1 MDFEFSEQQRL
12 IQQGVRETVRD
23 FGLEYWREK
32 ERAQAFPTELWQ
44 ALGRGGWLG
53 IAIPE
58 EYGGAGQGV
67 LELALVV
74 EEACRAGGGFTLSQL
89 FMVTPVFG
97 GETVK
102 RHGSEKQRRQ
112 YLPKIAAGEM
122 DFCMALTEPN
132 AGSNALATETFA
144 VREGDVYRIN
154 GQKVWT
160 TAIDKAQRVLVIA
173 RTTPAAEAPRKS
185 FGISLFLADS
195 KAEGLSYQPLEKVG
209 TRCLHSCM
217 VFLDDVRVPVD
228 ELVGEEGRGWTYI
241 LDTLNVERVVT
252 TAGSIASGDIA
263 LKLACDYAGRRVVFG
278 RAIGA
283 NQGIQFPLAE
293 IKVGLEMAR
302 LMNYKAAWLY
312 DRGESAGA
320 EANMAKFLAAE
331 VAFRAC
337 DQAMQTL
344 GGYGFAVDSDVERL
358 WRDVRLARIAPVTQE
373 MILNYIGQHVLGMP
387 RSY

>member
-1 MDFEFSEQQRL
+1 MDFQLSEQQRL
-12 IQQGVRETVRD
+12 IQQGVRQTVRD

-58 EYGGAGQGV
+58 EYGGAGQGL

-74 EEACRAGGGFTLSQL
+74 EEACRGGGGFTLSQL
-89 FMVTPVFG
+89 FMVTPIFG
-97 GETVK
+97 AETVK
-102 RHGSEKQRRQ
+102 RHGSEAQRRR
-112 YLPKIAAGEM
+112 YLPKMAAGEM

-160 TAIDKAQRVLVIA
+160 TAIDRAQRVLVIA
-173 RTTPAAEAPRKS
+173 RTTPAAEAPHKG
-185 FGISLFLADS
+185 FGISLFLADTQV
-195 KAEGLSYQPLEKVG
+195 EGLSYHPLEKVG

-217 VFLDDVRVPVD
+217 VYFDDVRVPAD
-228 ELVGEEGRGWTYI
+228 ELVGEEGKGWAYI
-241 LDTLNVERVVT
+241 LDTLNSERVVT
-252 TAGSIASGDIA
+252 AAGCIAAADIA
-263 LKLACDYAGRRVVFG
+263 LKLACDYAGKRAVFD
-278 RAIGA
+278 RPIGA

-293 IKVGLEMAR
+293 IKIGLEAAR

-312 DRGESAGA
+312 DRGENAGS
-320 EANMAKFLAAE
+320 EANMAKYLAAE

-344 GGYGFAVDSDVERL
+344 GGYGFAVESDIERL
-358 WRDVRLARIAPVTQE
+358 WRDVRLARLAPVTQE
-373 MILNYIGQHVLGMP
+373 MILNYVGQHVLKLP